1 MMKYVRL
8 ALVSLLAMLASWS
21 LHASTWPTQT
31 VRFVVPTPAG
41 SSVDVVARIVAEQL
55 GTRLGQ
61 TVIVEN
67 KGGAGGTI
75 GADAV
80 VKSRDGHTFF
90 LAYNGPVT
98 VAPAMFPKLPYSPQR
113 DLLPIIM
120 AVTQPNV
127 LAVRADLK
135 VDSLKA
141 LLALAK
147 SKPGKI
153 DYASVGNGSLSHLAM
168 EMLKM
173 KSDAFLLHI
182 PFNGGPAAALAL
194 GRGDVQVLFAALS
207 NVQPLVRDGKVKLL
221 AVSFGPAGVGQAGNF
236 RQLVTVLGVLAGA
249 GIFNGVTKYVAQ
261 YHDDKAQLRTV
272 VGTSSAMV
280 LGFSTMLAVVFLL
293 AAAPISQG
301 LFGHTHY
308 QGLVRLVAL
317 VQMGIAWANLLLA
330 LMKGFRDAA
339 GNALALIL
347 GSIIGVIA
355 YYFCY
360 RLGGYEG
367 ALLGLALVPALVVI
381 PAAFMLMRR
390 GNVPLNYL
398 KPQWDKMLAG
408 QLGKFTL
415 MALIT
420 SVTLPVAYVMM
431 RNLLAAHYSW
441 DEVGIWQG
449 VSSIS
454 DAYLQFITASFS
466 VYLLPTLSR
475 LTSRQD
481 ITREIFRS
489 LRFVLPAV
497 AIASFTVWLLRDF
510 AIWLLFSAKF
520 TAMRDLFAWQL
531 VGDVLKVG
539 AYVFGYLVIAKA
551 SLRLYILAE
560 IGQFALLTAF
570 SHWLI
575 PTHGALGAAQAYMAT
590 YIVYFAACCGVFL
603 LWRKRA

>member
-1 MMKYVRL
+1 MSL
-8 ALVSLLAMLASWS
+8 AKASVWTA
-21 LHASTWPTQT
+21 ASTL
-31 VRFVVPTPAG
+31 VK
-41 SSVDVVARIVAEQL
+41 I
-55 GTRLGQ
+55 
-61 TVIVEN
+61 
-67 KGGAGGTI
+67 GAG
-75 GADAV
+75 
-80 VKSRDGHTFF
+80 
-90 LAYNGPVT
+90 
-98 VAPAMFPKLPYSPQR
+98 
-113 DLLPIIM
+113 LL
-120 AVTQPNV
+120 V
-127 LAVRADLK
+127 
-135 VDSLKA
+135 
-141 LLALAK
+141 
-147 SKPGKI
+147 
-153 DYASVGNGSLSHLAM
+153 
-168 EMLKM
+168 
-173 KSDAFLLHI
+173 
-182 PFNGGPAAALAL
+182 
-194 GRGDVQVLFAALS
+194 
-207 NVQPLVRDGKVKLL
+207 VKLL
-221 AVSFGPAGVGQAGNF
+221 AVSYGPAGVGQAGNF

-249 GIFNGVTKYVAQ
+249 GIFNGVTKFVAQ
-261 YHDDKAQLRTV
+261 YHDSPERLRSV

-280 LGFSTMLAVVFLL
+280 LGFSTLLALIFVL

-330 LMKGFRDAA
+330 LLKGFRDAS
-339 GNALALIL
+339 GNALVLIA
-347 GSIIGVIA
+347 GSVIGVTA
-355 YYFCY
+355 YFLCY

-381 PAAFMLMRR
+381 PAAIMLAKR
-390 GNVPLNYL
+390 NVIPLAYL
-398 KPQWDKMLAG
+398 RLRWDGWIAG

-475 LTSRQD
+475 LTAKAD
-481 ITREIFRS
+481 ITREIAKS

-497 AIASFTVWLLRDF
+497 AAASLTVWLLRDF

-539 AYVFGYLVIAKA
+539 AYVYGYLVIAKA
-551 SLRLYILAE
+551 SLRFYILTE
-560 IGQFALLTAF
+560 ISQFALLTAF

-575 PTHGALGAAQAYMAT
+575 PAHGAVGAAQAYMAT
-590 YIVYFAACCGVFL
+590 YIVYFTLCSGVFL
-603 LWRKRA
+603 IWRKRA

>member
-1 MMKYVRL
+1 MSL
-8 ALVSLLAMLASWS
+8 AKASVWTA
-21 LHASTWPTQT
+21 ASTL
-31 VRFVVPTPAG
+31 VK
-41 SSVDVVARIVAEQL
+41 I
-55 GTRLGQ
+55 
-61 TVIVEN
+61 
-67 KGGAGGTI
+67 GAG
-75 GADAV
+75 
-80 VKSRDGHTFF
+80 
-90 LAYNGPVT
+90 
-98 VAPAMFPKLPYSPQR
+98 
-113 DLLPIIM
+113 LL
-120 AVTQPNV
+120 V
-127 LAVRADLK
+127 
-135 VDSLKA
+135 
-141 LLALAK
+141 
-147 SKPGKI
+147 
-153 DYASVGNGSLSHLAM
+153 
-168 EMLKM
+168 
-173 KSDAFLLHI
+173 
-182 PFNGGPAAALAL
+182 
-194 GRGDVQVLFAALS
+194 
-207 NVQPLVRDGKVKLL
+207 VKLL
-221 AVSFGPAGVGQAGNF
+221 AVSFGPSGVGLAGNF

-261 YHDDKAQLRTV
+261 YHDDAEKLRTV

-280 LGFSTMLAVVFLL
+280 LGFSTLLAVVFLL

-330 LMKGFRDAA
+330 L
-339 GNALALIL
+339 IL
-347 GSIIGVIA
+347 GSIIGVVA

-367 ALLGLALVPALVVI
+367 ALLGLALVSALVVI